1 MDHRVHR
8 AIAFIEDN
16 LYRKINPDEIA
27 HSVNLSYSRLRHIFN
42 SEFGTSPMHYLKLLR
57 MQEARVLLET
67 TFLTI
72 KEIVAKVGLT
82 DESHFVRDFKRI
94 NGCTP
99 AQYRQMLV
107 FEAREIKEVQTT
119 KWVRSKVLS

>member
-1 MDHRVHR
+1 MDRRVQG

-27 HSVNLSYSRLRHIFN
+27 QSVNLSYSRLRHVFN

-57 MQEARVLLET
+57 MQEAKVLLET
-67 TFLTI
+67 TFLSI
-72 KEIVAKVGLT
+72 KEIVVKVGLK
-82 DESHFVRDFKRI
+82 DESHFVRDFKKT

-99 AQYRQMLV
+99 AQYRQMLY
-107 FEAREIKEVQTT
+107 FKAREIKEV
-119 KWVRSKVLS
+119 